1 MSEKKPK
8 LFFVTVTK
16 IQCSMVLADYSEQA
30 ESIASCHDFDESCE
44 YEAWQTKASKQIL
57 NMDEIPAYWLDKR
70 PINLEGDEGS
80 ETCGD
85 ILRRLE
91 VQAHA
96 NALRVKPNV
105 DESTAL
111 GMLHGAV
118 ILKPPVDFTT
128 KEIYI
133 NLNVSASPSGIY
145 FTTLNPL
152 PKELIPFFVC
162 YATRPSMPTQSND

>member
-1 MSEKKPK
+1 MSEKK
-8 LFFVTVTK
+8 LFYVTK
-16 IQCSMVLADYSEQA
+16 IVIHNTMVVANDSSQAEIAANKYNEDDYSEFQA
-30 ESIASCHDFDESCE
+30 WENFS
-44 YEAWQTKASKQIL
+44 SKEIV
-57 NMDEIPAYWLDKR
+57 NMDEIPAYWLDKK
-70 PINLEGDEGS
+70 PINLEDDEEG

-85 ILRRLE
+85 ILHKLE
-91 VQAHA
+91 MQAHA
-96 NALRVKPNV
+96 NALKVKPDV

-118 ILKPPVDFTT
+118 ILKPPMDFTT
-128 KEIYI
+128 KELYI

-162 YATRPSMPTQSND
+162 YATRPSMPTQSKD